1 VIKVNKLLIGPLA
14 IMMSITFLVF
24 LTNGSQLTGTFGVG
38 NPGTINYTTDGVTN
52 TSTIDIPGAGDQTFD
67 IWGSTGAMAVLIL
80 ALTLG
85 IVAGI
90 GFLGSG
96 LGPHAQK
103 LIFMGTAYLGLW
115 SVFVIMGGIK
125 ILDGTGNLGIAFFIL
140 LTTIFVIGFVV
151 DANGSS
157 D

>member
-1 VIKVNKLLIGPLA
+1 MEINKLLVVPMA
-14 IMMSITFLVF
+14 IMISITFLTF
-24 LTNGSQLTGTFGVG
+24 LTNGSQMTGTFGVG
-38 NPGTINYTTDGVTN
+38 DPGEINYTTDGVTN
-52 TSTIDIPGAGDQTFD
+52 TTGVDIPGAGPQTFD
-67 IWGSTGAMAVLIL
+67 IWGSTGALAVLIL

-115 SVFVIMGGIK
+115 AVFVVMGGTK
-125 ILDGTGNLGIAFFIL
+125 ILDGTGDLGIAFFIL
-140 LTTIFVIGFVV
+140 LTTIFVIGFVT
-151 DANGSS
+151 DASGSDS
-157 D
+157 

>member
-1 VIKVNKLLIGPLA
+1 
-14 IMMSITFLVF
+14 M
-24 LTNGSQLTGTFGVG
+24 TGTFGVG
-38 NPGTINYTTDGVTN
+38 NPGTISYTTDGVTN
-52 TSTIDIPGAGDQTFD
+52 TSTIDIPGAGEQNFD

-115 SVFVIMGGIK
+115 AVFVVMGGTK

-140 LTTIFVIGFVV
+140 LTTIFVIGFVT
-151 DANGSS
+151 DASGS
-157 D
+157 DN

>member
-1 VIKVNKLLIGPLA
+1 VIILNKLLIGPLA

-38 NPGTINYTTDGVTN
+38 DPGEIEYTTDGVTN
-52 TSTIDIPGAGDQTFD
+52 TSTINIPGAGEQNFD
-67 IWGSTGAMAVLIL
+67 IWGSTGAMVVLIL

-157 D
+157 E